1 MFGLD
6 GSGIILVCRG
16 KRGEQGLYCE
26 ACLCGRRSLRWL
38 NVEACRAMRMV
49 YIPGKCLS
57 AVECSHGERHIWT
70 GMKRAPYNNTRRK
83 AGYIVVCLKCPSV
96 KQPGGGLVLYGKQAR
111 TTLKR

>member
-16 KRGEQGLYCE
+16 KRRERGLYCE

-38 NVEACRAMRMV
+38 NVEACRVTGMV

-57 AVECSHGERHIWT
+57 VMECSHGEGHIWT
-70 GMKRAPYNNTRRK
+70 GIKQAPYNNTQRK
-83 AGYIVVCLKCPSV
+83 PGQIVVCLKC
-96 KQPGGGLVLYGKQAR
+96 LYVSQCVCQTAR
-111 TTLKR
+111 RRSCIV